1 MSQPAHALSFDQV
14 AEELKA
20 DVMNGLNET
29 EASQRLETFGNNDL
43 GDAEGI
49 QPLKIILAQ
58 VANAMTLVSL
68 SLGVL
73 SLLFVCL
80 GVSITRPLYCTC
92 LYGHHILYP
101 RNWNQYRMFLVLCMT
116 LSTSHIYMDRK
127 VLTNATIR
135 S

>member
-1 MSQPAHALSFDQV
+1 MTQVEASETHVSGQSNAPMSQPAHALSFDQV

-20 DVMNGLNET
+20 DIMNGLNET

-68 SLGVL
+68 SASGFFSYSLFVWPFSAPAPYIASVFTATIFCILATGTCTEGVL
-73 SLLFVCL
+73 YL
-80 GVSITRPLYCTC
+80 P
-92 LYGHHILYP
+92 
-101 RNWNQYRMFLVLCMT
+101 
-116 LSTSHIYMDRK
+116 
-127 VLTNATIR
+127 
-135 S
+135 